1 MVKRFI
7 VFINFRN
14 RSHYRKLEHLK
25 EDFHRIAY
33 KKEGK
38 NKWQNIVR
46 NQ

>member
-1 MVKRFI
+1 MVKRII

-14 RSHYRKLEHLK
+14 RTYYRKLEQLK
-25 EDFHRIAY
+25 EDFYRIIY

>member
-1 MVKRFI
+1 MVERII

-14 RSHYRKLEHLK
+14 RLHYRKLGQLK
-25 EDFHRIAY
+25 EDFHWIIY